1 MNEEKQIEIPCFLT
15 VLLSILI
22 DKLSI
27 NYIKA
32 ETHQTKLNSSICA
45 LFETIPQREFIETGY
60 DPTAS
65 NRSRICST
73 TSNDNNIIQS
83 DAKIDLEKTS
93 SATVTPGAKV
103 SGTEI
108 PNQRA
113 IRNPAKP
120 LLKSMSRMVI
130 SIKVLAKIYFTI
142 IDKFEFIL
150 DIFYGQNLSFL
161 IGSLNSKKSINLKQL
176 NYK

>member
-1 MNEEKQIEIPCFLT
+1 MNEEEQIEIPCFLT

-83 DAKIDLEKTS
+83 DAEIDPEKT
-93 SATVTPGAKV
+93 AGK
-103 SGTEI
+103 G
-108 PNQRA
+108 
-113 IRNPAKP
+113 
-120 LLKSMSRMVI
+120 MYYVI
-130 SIKVLAKIYFTI
+130 VYVFYSLSIVYLVR
-142 IDKFEFIL
+142 
-150 DIFYGQNLSFL
+150 FL
-161 IGSLNSKKSINLKQL
+161 
-176 NYK
+176 

>member
-1 MNEEKQIEIPCFLT
+1 MNEEEQIEIPCFLT

-83 DAKIDLEKTS
+83 DAEIDPEKT
-93 SATVTPGAKV
+93 AGK
-103 SGTEI
+103 G
-108 PNQRA
+108 
-113 IRNPAKP
+113 
-120 LLKSMSRMVI
+120 MYYVI
-130 SIKVLAKIYFTI
+130 VYV
-142 IDKFEFIL
+142 
-150 DIFYGQNLSFL
+150 FL
-161 IGSLNSKKSINLKQL
+161 FPQYCKQI
-176 NYK
+176 

>member
-1 MNEEKQIEIPCFLT
+1 MNEEKQIQIPCFLT

-83 DAKIDLEKTS
+83 DAEIDPEKTAGKGLCYAIVYVFYSLSIVNKYTVFPHIVS
-93 SATVTPGAKV
+93 SL
-103 SGTEI
+103 E
-108 PNQRA
+108 
-113 IRNPAKP
+113 
-120 LLKSMSRMVI
+120 
-130 SIKVLAKIYFTI
+130 
-142 IDKFEFIL
+142 
-150 DIFYGQNLSFL
+150 
-161 IGSLNSKKSINLKQL
+161 
-176 NYK
+176 